1 MTERRPHFVRRARVI
16 FIFFSFAS
24 SLQSSNATMVPHAT
38 MVRVGLPLAGAAARA
53 TSSALRVKVLPAPHY
68 TRVLSI
74 AARASSSGAK
84 DDGSQRLFSPL
95 VYAAGGLAVTVAGG
109 IKYMHDHVGGTEGLA
124 RTMSFYSIAIPKY
137 LEYRLHMFKESPD
150 EVWDE
155 LDRETSKLGL
165 EKILELRGFYIK
177 SGQLA
182 AANIGNAF
190 PPIWQDTMSVLQD
203 ECPPEPFGVVKR
215 TIETEYG
222 KPLEEIFSSFD
233 ETPIGAASIGQV
245 HRAKLLD
252 GTNVVVKVMYESV
265 ERIFRGDVRTI
276 KMFAQVAQP
285 VHVPPLEE
293 IEKQFMTEFDYKK
306 EGEQLAKVRENLCKA
321 GLVGDDTK
329 QFAVPKPYL
338 DLSRK
343 KVLVM
348 EELKGEKLAN
358 ALKSDMAKHAARAG
372 ETVEQFKAEQ
382 EEKVRQL
389 RKKGIVN
396 VGPSAKEYD
405 QYVRLLEHSRKLENA
420 GKMAYNYSLGWLP
433 GMEWKKFVDRNTLP
447 LINHAK
453 LVDDLIYVHGWEVLV
468 DGYFNGE

>member
-1 MTERRPHFVRRARVI
+1 
-16 FIFFSFAS
+16 
-24 SLQSSNATMVPHAT
+24 MVPS
-38 MVRVGLPLAGAAARA
+38 AASRTASA
-53 TSSALRVKVLPAPHY
+53 VALRTVTHLSRPAKSQINISSHHA
-68 TRVLSI
+68 RVLSTT
-74 AARASSSGAK
+74 ASSGK
-84 DDGSQRLFSPL
+84 QDGDGSQGIFSPL
-95 VYAAGGLAVTVAGG
+95 VYVAGGLAVTVAGG
-109 IKYMHDHVGGTEGLA
+109 IKYVHDHVGGTEGLA

-155 LDRETSKLGL
+155 LDRVTSRQGL

-203 ECPPEPFGVVKR
+203 ECPAEPFEVVR
-215 TIETEYG
+215 HTIETEYG
-222 KPLEEIFSSFD
+222 KPLEEVFSSF
-233 ETPIGAASIGQV
+233 EEMPIGAASIGQV

-306 EGEQLAKVRENLCKA
+306 EGEQLARVRENLFKA
-321 GLVGDDTK
+321 GLVGDDSK
-329 QFAVPKPYL
+329 QFAVPRPYL
-338 DLSRK
+338 DLSTK

-389 RKKGIVN
+389 RKKGVVK

-405 QYVRLLEHSRKLENA
+405 QYVRLLDGERKLGNA
-420 GKMAYNYSLGWLP
+420 SKMAYNYSLGWLP
-433 GMEWKKFVDRNTLP
+433 GMQWKQHVGRDTLP

-453 LVDDLIYVHGWEVLV
+453 LVDDLIYIHGWEVLV
-468 DGYFNGE
+468 DGYFNGDPQ

>member
-1 MTERRPHFVRRARVI
+1 
-16 FIFFSFAS
+16 
-24 SLQSSNATMVPHAT
+24 MVPPTA
-38 MVRVGLPLAGAAARA
+38 AAAARVA
-53 TSSALRVKVLPAPHY
+53 SMSAFRARSSSISSLHA
-68 TRVLSI
+68 RVLSTT
-74 AARASSSGAK
+74 ASSSSGKQGGA
-84 DDGSQRLFSPL
+84 DGSERLFSPL
-95 VYAAGGLAVTVAGG
+95 VYVAGGLAVTVAGG

-155 LDRETSKLGL
+155 LDRQTSKQGL

-203 ECPPEPFGVVKR
+203 ECPPEPFSVVKH
-215 TIETEYG
+215 TIEKEYA
-222 KPLEEIFSSFD
+222 KPLEQVFSSFD

-252 GTNVVVKVMYESV
+252 GTKVVVKVMYESV

-321 GLVGDDTK
+321 GLVGDDSK

-338 DLSRK
+338 DLSTK

-372 ETVEQFKAEQ
+372 ETVDQFKAEQ

-389 RKKGIVN
+389 RKKGIVK

-405 QYVRLLEHSRKLENA
+405 QYVRLLDGERKLGNA
-420 GKMAYNYSLGWLP
+420 SKMAYNYSFGWLP
-433 GMEWKKFVDRNTLP
+433 GMEWKQYVDRDTLP

-453 LVDDLIYVHGWEVLV
+453 LVDDLIYIHGWEVLV
-468 DGYFNGE
+468 DGYFNGDPQ

>member
-1 MTERRPHFVRRARVI
+1 
-16 FIFFSFAS
+16 
-24 SLQSSNATMVPHAT
+24 MVPPTA
-38 MVRVGLPLAGAAARA
+38 AAAARVA
-53 TSSALRVKVLPAPHY
+53 SMSAFRARSSSISSLHA
-68 TRVLSI
+68 RVLSTT
-74 AARASSSGAK
+74 ASSSSGKQGGA
-84 DDGSQRLFSPL
+84 DGSERLFSPL
-95 VYAAGGLAVTVAGG
+95 VYVAGGLAVTVAGG

-155 LDRETSKLGL
+155 LDRQTSKQGL

-203 ECPPEPFGVVKR
+203 ECPAEPFSVVKH

-222 KPLEEIFSSFD
+222 KPLEEVFSSFD

-293 IEKQFMTEFDYKK
+293 IEKQFMTEFEYKK
-306 EGEQLAKVRENLCKA
+306 EGEQLAKVRDNLFKA
-321 GLVGDDTK
+321 GLVGDDGK

-338 DLSRK
+338 DLSTK

-358 ALKSDMAKHAARAG
+358 ALKADMAKHAARAG
-372 ETVEQFKAEQ
+372 ETVDQFKAKQ

-389 RKKGIVN
+389 RKKGIVK

-405 QYVRLLEHSRKLENA
+405 QYVRLLDGERKLGNA
-420 GKMAYNYSLGWLP
+420 SKMAYNYSLGWLP
-433 GMEWKKFVDRNTLP
+433 GMEWKQYVDRDSLP

-453 LVDDLIYVHGWEVLV
+453 LVDDLIYIHGWEVLV
-468 DGYFNGE
+468 DGYFNGDPQ

>member
-1 MTERRPHFVRRARVI
+1 M
-16 FIFFSFAS
+16 
-24 SLQSSNATMVPHAT
+24 
-38 MVRVGLPLAGAAARA
+38 
-53 TSSALRVKVLPAPHY
+53 
-68 TRVLSI
+68 SI
-74 AARASSSGAK
+74 
-84 DDGSQRLFSPL
+84 
-95 VYAAGGLAVTVAGG
+95 
-109 IKYMHDHVGGTEGLA
+109 
-124 RTMSFYSIAIPKY
+124 
-137 LEYRLHMFKESPD
+137 
-150 EVWDE
+150 
-155 LDRETSKLGL
+155 
-165 EKILELRGFYIK
+165 
-177 SGQLA
+177 
-182 AANIGNAF
+182 
-190 PPIWQDTMSVLQD
+190 LQD

-468 DGYFNGE
+468 DGYFNGDPHPGNVLLIPRKKGDMQLGLIDYGQVKALSKEDRLLMCKIIVALADEKKEEVIRLMKEAGYKSQNMNKDVIYLYAKVSYDEDNDELTGGTHIQLFMEDIQAKDPIEALPKDFIMVGRISVMLRGLGHALHQPRSVAKAWRPIAESVLKKEGLL

>member
-1 MTERRPHFVRRARVI
+1 
-16 FIFFSFAS
+16 
-24 SLQSSNATMVPHAT
+24 MVPPTA
-38 MVRVGLPLAGAAARA
+38 AAAARVA
-53 TSSALRVKVLPAPHY
+53 SMSAFRARSSSISSLHA
-68 TRVLSI
+68 RVLSTT
-74 AARASSSGAK
+74 ASSSSGKQGGA
-84 DDGSQRLFSPL
+84 DGSERIFSPL
-95 VYAAGGLAVTVAGG
+95 VYVAGGLAVTVAGG
-109 IKYMHDHVGGTEGLA
+109 IKYVHDHVGGTEGLA

-150 EVWDE
+150 EVWQE
-155 LDRETSKLGL
+155 LDRQTSKQGL

-203 ECPPEPFGVVKR
+203 ECPAEPFSVVKH

-222 KPLEEIFSSFD
+222 KPLEEVFSSFD

-293 IEKQFMTEFDYKK
+293 IEKQFMTEFEYKK
-306 EGEQLAKVRENLCKA
+306 EGEQLAKVRDNLFKA
-321 GLVGDDTK
+321 GLVGDDGK
-329 QFAVPKPYL
+329 QYAVPKPYL
-338 DLSRK
+338 DLSTK

-358 ALKSDMAKHAARAG
+358 ALKADMAKHAARAG
-372 ETVEQFKAEQ
+372 ETVDQFKAEQ
-382 EEKVRQL
+382 EEEVRQL
-389 RKKGIVN
+389 RKKGIVK

-405 QYVRLLEHSRKLENA
+405 QYVRLLDGERKLGNA
-420 GKMAYNYSLGWLP
+420 SKMAYNYSLGWLP
-433 GMEWKKFVDRNTLP
+433 GMEWKQYVDRNSLP

-453 LVDDLIYVHGWEVLV
+453 LVDDLIYIHGWEVLV
-468 DGYFNGE
+468 DGYFNGDPQ

>member
-1 MTERRPHFVRRARVI
+1 
-16 FIFFSFAS
+16 
-24 SLQSSNATMVPHAT
+24 MVPSTA
-38 MVRVGLPLAGAAARA
+38 AAAAAAAARTA
-53 TSSALRVKVLPAPHY
+53 SRSALRERSISTSSLHALRERSISTSSLHA
-68 TRVLSI
+68 RVLSTT
-74 AARASSSGAK
+74 ASSSSRKQGGA
-84 DDGSQRLFSPL
+84 DGSERLFSPL
-95 VYAAGGLAVTVAGG
+95 VYVAGGLAVTVAGG
-109 IKYMHDHVGGTEGLA
+109 IKYVHDHVGGTEGLA

-150 EVWDE
+150 EVWQE
-155 LDRETSKLGL
+155 LDRQTSKQGL

-203 ECPPEPFGVVKR
+203 ECPAEPFSVVKH

-222 KPLEEIFSSFD
+222 KPLEEVFSSFD

-293 IEKQFMTEFDYKK
+293 IESQFMTEFDYKK
-306 EGEQLAKVRENLCKA
+306 EGEQLAKVRDNLFKA
-321 GLVGDDTK
+321 GLVGDDGK
-329 QFAVPKPYL
+329 QYAVPKPYL
-338 DLSRK
+338 DLSTK

-358 ALKSDMAKHAARAG
+358 ALKADMAKHAARAG
-372 ETVEQFKAEQ
+372 ETV
-382 EEKVRQL
+382 
-389 RKKGIVN
+389 
-396 VGPSAKEYD
+396 D
-405 QYVRLLEHSRKLENA
+405 
-420 GKMAYNYSLGWLP
+420 
-433 GMEWKKFVDRNTLP
+433 
-447 LINHAK
+447 
-453 LVDDLIYVHGWEVLV
+453 
-468 DGYFNGE
+468 